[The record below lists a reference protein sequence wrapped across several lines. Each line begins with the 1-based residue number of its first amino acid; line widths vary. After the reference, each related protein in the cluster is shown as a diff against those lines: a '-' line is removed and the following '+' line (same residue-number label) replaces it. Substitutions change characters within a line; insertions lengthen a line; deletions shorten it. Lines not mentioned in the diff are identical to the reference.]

1 MTISFTQWALTC
13 IAWALAGSTARAQLP
28 DGPGMDV
35 TAKICGK
42 CHEAELL
49 KGYRQGTDGWTET
62 ISKMINAGAVG
73 TDEQFEMVLDYL
85 VKNFGP
91 DAPAPIKINKAT
103 ASELEPALEIT
114 AKESAA
120 IVKYRTENGPFKS
133 IDDLKKVPDLDFKKI
148 ETKRNRL
155 VF

>member
-1 MTISFTQWALTC
+1 MTICFTRCALAC
-13 IAWALAGSTARAQLP
+13 IAWALAGSTVWAQLP
-28 DGPGMDV
+28 DGPGKDV
-35 TAKICGK
+35 TAKICGN
-42 CHEAELL
+42 CHDVEVL
-49 KGYRQGTDGWTET
+49 KGYRQGSDGWTQT
-62 ISKMINAGAVG
+62 ISKMINAGAMG

-91 DAPAPIKINKAT
+91 DAPPPIKVNKAT

-120 IVKYRTENGPFKS
+120 IVKYRTDHGPFKS
-133 IDDLKKVPDLDFKKI
+133 IDDLKKVPDLDLKKI
-148 ETKRNRL
+148 ESKKNRL